1 MLLENGRKAISE
13 EEEETAI
20 SHLRRRFH
28 KHIMC
33 DRGCASPVT
42 PWTSAS
48 SVAAIEAGRPQPRCG
63 GLRAATRQRG
73 AGRVRTTY
81 RMPTN
86 AFFPQ
91 TGRGRL
97 QPVEPLW
104 RRGPPGL
111 ELLHHGGCLHGAHA
125 GRPHAWSSR
134 RLSAPRQTGGA
145 PEQMMCTK
153 SRAGAVHEA
162 ARALGAAVGSSG
174 WAAAST
180 PTPATGSSSR
190 RTTTWSSSRP
200 CR

>member
-20 SHLRRRFH
+20 SHLRRRFQ

-111 ELLHHGGCLHGAHA
+111 ELLH
-125 GRPHAWSSR
+125 AWSSR
-134 RLSAPRQTGGA
+134 RLSAPR
-145 PEQMMCTK
+145 QMMCTK